1 MCAAIVWCAHS
12 IAFLKMQWNEANWI
26 ESATLGLLLK
36 IASSFRFETII
47 SKYKKSSWKYSNS
60 IHELN
65 EFLSIAHFFPF
76 SAFLDSQLEFY
87 NSFVTNSKCEFQQN
101 DQWQSLALFFTS
113 HSLTVLHQLE
123 YGTHFNGCTIG
134 KAYVRCVCAYKFHL
148 ILSIRFF
155 IGLNEQFTENLAD
168 IFKWMSQARYKC
180 KCFVDMRIVYVRC
193 EHLTLEKTFDSDFQ
207 VYFIGSVKTR
217 WNFFSL
223 SQNSFFVCLASEKR
237 IKFEIAF
244 GFVHLCL
251 FLKTIVLVVCSVL
264 HFVYME

>member
-1 MCAAIVWCAHS
+1 MRIPTKWPMAEFGIVFLPLTLSHS
-12 IAFLKMQWNEANWI
+12 ITSTWMRHTFQRMHNWKGI
-26 ESATLGLLLK
+26 CVCA
-36 IASSFRFETII
+36 
-47 SKYKKSSWKYSNS
+47 
-60 IHELN
+60 
-65 EFLSIAHFFPF
+65 
-76 SAFLDSQLEFY
+76 
-87 NSFVTNSKCEFQQN
+87 
-101 DQWQSLALFFTS
+101 
-113 HSLTVLHQLE
+113 
-123 YGTHFNGCTIG
+123 
-134 KAYVRCVCAYKFHL
+134 VCAYKFHL

-168 IFKWMSQARYKC
+168 IFKWMSPARYKC

-251 FLKTIVLVVCSVL
+251 FLKTIVLVVLRIAFCIWNSMPSAIRYNNNNKRAKRSKNNSNNVFQFESFL
-264 HFVYME
+264 CRTYTFRQRRKDKTRDGTERTTSNERSMAKKQQKMENSTHTKSMS